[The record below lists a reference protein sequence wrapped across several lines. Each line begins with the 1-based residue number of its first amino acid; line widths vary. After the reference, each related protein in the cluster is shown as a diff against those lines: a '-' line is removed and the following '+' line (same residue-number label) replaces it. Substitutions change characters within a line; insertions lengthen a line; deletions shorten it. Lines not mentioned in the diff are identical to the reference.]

1 MQENV
6 SLKNKNTF
14 KIGGKA
20 KYYTEVSSK
29 EELKKVLALNLPFFV
44 LGEGS
49 NVLVSDNGFNGIV
62 IKLNFKDILIKDN
75 TIQVGAGLL
84 LRDLVLKAK
93 ELNLGGIEWAIGIPG
108 TIGGALFG
116 NAGIPNFTIGNMVK
130 QVKVLEKNKVK
141 TFKKQDCLFNYRDSI
156 FKKNKDLIIL
166 SALLEFKGH
175 FNKELAKEF
184 FKKRNSIKGYSIGSI
199 FKNGENYYAGKL
211 IDDCGL
217 KGKQVGDAIISYE
230 NANWIINLGNA
241 SSKDIEDLI
250 LIAKTK
256 VKEKF
261 NIDLVEEIRRL
272 G

>member
-116 NAGIPNFTIGNMVK
+116 NAGVPNFTIGNMVK
-130 QVKVLEKNKVK
+130 QVKVLQGNKVK
-141 TFKKQDCLFNYRDSI
+141 TFKQQDCLFNYRDSV

-166 SALLEFKGH
+166 SALLVFP
-175 FNKELAKEF
+175 
-184 FKKRNSIKGYSIGSI
+184 Y
-199 FKNGENYYAGKL
+199 
-211 IDDCGL
+211 
-217 KGKQVGDAIISYE
+217 
-230 NANWIINLGNA
+230 
-241 SSKDIEDLI
+241 I
-250 LIAKTK
+250 L
-256 VKEKF
+256 EQYH
-261 NIDLVEEIRRL
+261 
-272 G
+272 